1 MLFLCIFLSER
12 LGLLI
17 EEDERSPSI
26 LSERFVLTGRNRY
39 APDGRPP
46 RTKAWGW
53 LAFSCGVAYYWSILP
68 AIGHFVIT
76 LGLAGTFAAPLTCLG
91 GTFDGGYAVGP

>member
-26 LSERFVLTGRNRY
+26 LYERFVPHRQQRY
-39 APDGRPP
+39 APDGQ
-46 RTKAWGW
+46 
-53 LAFSCGVAYYWSILP
+53 AF
-68 AIGHFVIT
+68 GHENRG
-76 LGLAGTFAAPLTCLG
+76 LGLAGM
-91 GTFDGGYAVGP
+91 